1 MSFLRIKMTKTEL
14 FKLMRLL
21 SALESILLFRIN
33 TDSRHIPDYLIDD
46 IAACTEI
53 LEREITR

>member
-1 MSFLRIKMTKTEL
+1 MTKTEL